1 MKTKFYYF
9 IFIFSIIVFLTSIF
23 FFIFNQRDI
32 AFKAIPI
39 SVNVTE
45 NLGFD
50 LNESALTFGNVFPG
64 GYSERKILFSN
75 DFDFP
80 VLVKLKAKGS
90 VADLISFDESRIV
103 DSRNIIKIP
112 IGIFI
117 PSDAKKGLYEGELI
131 IYVYPA

>member
-9 IFIFSIIVFLTSIF
+9 IFIFSIIVFLTSISLF
-23 FFIFNQRDI
+23 VFVQKPI
-32 AFKAIPI
+32 AFKSISI

-50 LNESALTFGNVFPG
+50 LNGSALTFGNVFPG
-64 GYSERKILFSN
+64 GYSERKILFNN

-80 VLVKLKAKGS
+80 VLVKLKAKGN
-90 VADLISFDESRIV
+90 VAELISFDESRIV
-103 DSRNIIKIP
+103 DSRKIIEIP

-117 PSDAKKGLYEGELI
+117 PSDAKKRLYGGELR